1 MQINLGHVTASFT
14 LDVYGHTENVLAVRG
29 SDYRI
34 LFDGEGGERTIPFS
48 PQSSG
53 GLRNVSAVQAV
64 KCYTMSLPLCLNGY
78 MCR

>member
-34 LFDGEGGERTIPFS
+34 LFDGEEGERTFLFRRRAAGASQCDAI
-48 PQSSG
+48 
-53 GLRNVSAVQAV
+53 
-64 KCYTMSLPLCLNGY
+64 
-78 MCR
+78 

>member
-34 LFDGEGGERTIPFS
+34 LFDGEGGGANHSFFAAEPR
-48 PQSSG
+48 
-53 GLRNVSAVQAV
+53 GLRTEARF
-64 KCYTMSLPLCLNGY
+64 KL
-78 MCR
+78 

>member
-34 LFDGEGGERTIPFS
+34 LFDGEGGGANHSFFAAEQR
-48 PQSSG
+48 
-53 GLRNVSAVQAV
+53 GLRKKRGSSCKVPCHVNP
-64 KCYTMSLPLCLNGY
+64 YI
-78 MCR
+78 

>member
-34 LFDGEGGERTIPFS
+34 LFDGEGGGANHSFFAAEQR
-48 PQSSG
+48 
-53 GLRNVSAVQAV
+53 GLRNEAWSVS
-64 KCYTMSLPLCLNGY
+64 YTHLTLPTKLEV
-78 MCR
+78 

>member
-34 LFDGEGGERTIPFS
+34 LFAGEEGERTIPFS

-53 GLRNVSAVQAV
+53 GLA
-64 KCYTMSLPLCLNGY
+64 M
-78 MCR
+78 

>member
-34 LFDGEGGERTIPFS
+34 LFDGEGGMVANHSFFAAEQR
-48 PQSSG
+48 
-53 GLRNVSAVQAV
+53 GLRNEVRF
-64 KCYTMSLPLCLNGY
+64 KL
-78 MCR
+78 

>member
-34 LFDGEGGERTIPFS
+34 LFDGEKDAGRSEVFLAGPVCYGE
-48 PQSSG
+48 G
-53 GLRNVSAVQAV
+53 EEG
-64 KCYTMSLPLCLNGY
+64 
-78 MCR
+78 

>member
-34 LFDGEGGERTIPFS
+34 LFDGE
-48 PQSSG
+48 
-53 GLRNVSAVQAV
+53 
-64 KCYTMSLPLCLNGY
+64 
-78 MCR
+78 

>member
-34 LFDGEGGERTIPFS
+34 LFDGEGGGANHSFFTAEQRWPT
-48 PQSSG
+48 Q
-53 GLRNVSAVQAV
+53 
-64 KCYTMSLPLCLNGY
+64 
-78 MCR
+78 

>member
-34 LFDGEGGERTIPFS
+34 LFDGEGGGSEPFLFRRRAAGAS
-48 PQSSG
+48 QCD
-53 GLRNVSAVQAV
+53 AV
-64 KCYTMSLPLCLNGY
+64 
-78 MCR
+78 

>member
-34 LFDGEGGERTIPFS
+34 LFDGEGGGATIPFS

-53 GLRNVSAVQAV
+53 VYAMKRGSSCKVPCHVNP
-64 KCYTMSLPLCLNGY
+64 YI
-78 MCR
+78 

>member
-34 LFDGEGGERTIPFS
+34 LFDGEGGIANHSFFAAEQRWPT
-48 PQSSG
+48 Q
-53 GLRNVSAVQAV
+53 
-64 KCYTMSLPLCLNGY
+64 
-78 MCR
+78 